1 MSSIRLQLRRGA
13 VVRTLTCSYNEDD
26 EGSIMSDE
34 EEFDEEELEV
44 NGAHKF
50 AIMIAGAIAAWWIE
64 NQVEHLYLRILKKR
78 RSR

>member
-1 MSSIRLQLRRGA
+1 MPSIRLQLCRGA

-26 EGSIMSDE
+26 EGSVMSDE
-34 EEFDEEELEV
+34 EEFEEEELEI

-50 AIMIAGAIAAWWIE
+50 AIMIAGAIAAWWVE
-64 NQVEHLYLRILKKR
+64 NKVEELYLHVLKKR

>member
-1 MSSIRLQLRRGA
+1 
-13 VVRTLTCSYNEDD
+13 
-26 EGSIMSDE
+26 MSDE
-34 EEFDEEELEV
+34 EVTEEEELEV

-64 NQVEHLYLRILKKR
+64 NKVEDLYLHILKKR